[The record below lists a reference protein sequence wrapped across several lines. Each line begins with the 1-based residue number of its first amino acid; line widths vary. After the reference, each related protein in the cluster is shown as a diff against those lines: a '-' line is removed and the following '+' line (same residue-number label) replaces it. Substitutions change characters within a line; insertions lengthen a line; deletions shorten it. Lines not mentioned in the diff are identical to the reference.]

1 MKIIDGITL
10 LKMIK
15 DGTIT
20 NKTKLNCV
28 DWFTSDSN
36 NKVYVDS
43 KGIVKWEVSNI
54 ALTQEMLIKYHFEIL
69 EDKEYTDIKE
79 IKSTINGRIM
89 CKYDG
94 EQHYLDTNIKDKAV
108 YVPLLNAL
116 IRNQKYILE
125 RLDK

>member
-28 DWFTSDSN
+28 DWVVSNSN
-36 NKVYVDS
+36 NKVYINS
-43 KGIVKWEVSNI
+43 KGIVNWEVGNI
-54 ALTQEMLIKYHFEIL
+54 ALTQEVLIKHHFEIL
-69 EDKEYTDIKE
+69 EDKEYEDIEE
-79 IKSTINGRIM
+79 IDNITPIYNYYLTI
-89 CKYDG
+89 
-94 EQHYLDTNIKDKAV
+94 
-108 YVPLLNAL
+108 NAL

-125 RLDK
+125 RLDKND

>member
-28 DWFTSDSN
+28 DWITPNSN
-36 NKVYVDS
+36 NKVYVNS

-54 ALTQEMLIKYHFEIL
+54 DLTQEMLIKYHFEIL
-69 EDKEYTDIKE
+69 EDKEYEDITLLKE
-79 IKSTINGRIM
+79 DYIQEFENMSGMKQQYIIKTLMEI
-89 CKYDG
+89 
-94 EQHYLDTNIKDKAV
+94 
-108 YVPLLNAL
+108 AL
-116 IRNQKYILE
+116 K
-125 RLDK
+125 KM

>member
-10 LKMIK
+10 LKMIT

-28 DWFTSDSN
+28 DWVISNSN
-36 NKVYVDS
+36 NKVYVNS

-69 EDKEYTDIKE
+69 EDKEYEDIEELSYVGYTSNTHEVDKE
-79 IKSTINGRIM
+79 LYYIRTI
-89 CKYDG
+89 
-94 EQHYLDTNIKDKAV
+94 
-108 YVPLLNAL
+108 NAL

-125 RLDK
+125 RINRGE